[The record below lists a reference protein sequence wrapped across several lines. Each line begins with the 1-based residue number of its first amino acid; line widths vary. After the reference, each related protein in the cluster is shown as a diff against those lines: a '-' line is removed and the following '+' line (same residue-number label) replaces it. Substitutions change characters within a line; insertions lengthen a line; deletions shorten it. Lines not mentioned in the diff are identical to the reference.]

1 VDDSQ
6 HPATPDAVPGA
17 VDPADGGD
25 PAQAAAQVADAPAS
39 EAEPRSPL
47 VAAALS
53 FVFPGVGQAYLGRRT
68 AAVVFAVP
76 ALATVLWALLQLS
89 NGLVYFALGMF
100 DDSYA
105 LTVMAVAA
113 AFTAWRLVAIAHP
126 FFAVRPVRVGGRGA
140 VVLAALVIATIAMG
154 DVAFSNA
161 YAAYNA
167 DREIASNDFH
177 EPDASPDVSP
187 PPDETPVPDT
197 FEPTGSPDFLSSPS
211 PAGPTRTPYV
221 CPDYPVKLASAGGGV
236 TVAAVAPA
244 AVPAATPAPAAAP
257 EVTLSTDVS
266 PSTDATI
273 VPTTDMS
280 PSPSPSPDATPTDSG
295 GASPSPSPSAAASPS
310 PSAAATPN
318 PYRVTILLTGVD
330 MMSGR
335 RHALNDTIILVS
347 IDLRTRN
354 VSMVSVPRDTAAF
367 PFYWGGTAPVTYKIN
382 RLAGSIAAGSFG
394 SPDTPMVTL
403 ANEIGFLV
411 GVKVDYWAEIDID
424 GFGKLVDAVGGVD
437 IYNPTLLNDPFTC
450 TYVPVGNVHLDAT
463 NALRYVRSRET
474 STDWARSGRQQRVLV
489 ALEKKVA
496 SPAMLPKLSTLL
508 ALIGQSVATN
518 FPLNTARNYT
528 SVAENLGSISTCVLG
543 PPYSYHPDM
552 SLSGGYW
559 TTRLLL
565 DRVANLSVA
574 LFGTDSLYYGKPGVT
589 PQSCRN
595 HY

>member
-1 VDDSQ
+1 VDDSE
-6 HPATPDAVPGA
+6 HPEAAA
-17 VDPADGGD
+17 AAADPASIGD
-25 PAQAAAQVADAPAS
+25 PAPETEGPAP
-39 EAEPRSPL
+39 EDGQRSPL
-47 VAAALS
+47 VAAGLS
-53 FVFPGVGQAYLGRRT
+53 FIFPGIGQAYLGRRT
-68 AAVVFAVP
+68 SAVVFALP
-76 ALATVLWALLQLS
+76 ALVAVLWALLQLS
-89 NGLVYFALGMF
+89 NGLVYFALGML
-100 DDSYA
+100 DDGYA

-126 FFAVRPVRVGGRGA
+126 FFAVGPARLGGRAA

-167 DREIASNDFH
+167 DREIATNDFH
-177 EPDASPDVSP
+177 QPDTSPEASFE
-187 PPDETPVPDT
+187 PDETPLATV
-197 FEPTGSPDFLSSPS
+197 EASASFLPLPSVSPS
-211 PAGPTRTPYV
+211 GPTPTPFV
-221 CPDYPVKLASAGGGV
+221 CPDYPVKLASAAGG
-236 TVAAVAPA
+236 TAAFAAPVAAP
-244 AVPAATPAPAAAP
+244 PAAAP
-257 EVTLSTDVS
+257 DTTLPADPS
-266 PSTDATI
+266 PSAAATTL
-273 VPTTDMS
+273 PTTDIS
-280 PSPSPSPDATPTDSG
+280 PSPSPSPGATPTDSG
-295 GASPSPSPSAAASPS
+295 GATPSPSPSSAASPS

-367 PFYWGGTAPVTYKIN
+367 PFYWGGAAPVNYKIN
-382 RLAGSIAAGSFG
+382 RLAGSIAAGHFG
-394 SPDTPMVTL
+394 SPDPPMVTL

-424 GFGKLVDAVGGVD
+424 GFGKLVEAVGGVD

-489 ALEKKVA
+489 ALEKKIA
-496 SPAMLPKLSTLL
+496 SPAMLPRLSSLL
-508 ALIGQSVATN
+508 ALVGKSVATN

-528 SVAENLGSISTCVLG
+528 SVAENLASISTCVLG

-559 TTRLLL
+559 TSRLLL